1 LALGATFNRSLWS
14 MVGAV
19 IGLEGRALQNEN
31 AGGGVA
37 YFVSSQAIAIQ
48 LDPNN
53 HRRCAIACEWT
64 CADSLWT
71 YRRSAIACDLTDC
84 LRFILWFHRRLT

>member
-1 LALGATFNRSLWS
+1 MIAGTGCGTPSGTNSTGCATSFPHALALGATFNRSLWS

-48 LDPNN
+48 LDPKN
-53 HRRCAIACEWT
+53 HRRYAIACEV
-64 CADSLWT
+64 
-71 YRRSAIACDLTDC
+71 DLC
-84 LRFILWFHRRLT
+84 R